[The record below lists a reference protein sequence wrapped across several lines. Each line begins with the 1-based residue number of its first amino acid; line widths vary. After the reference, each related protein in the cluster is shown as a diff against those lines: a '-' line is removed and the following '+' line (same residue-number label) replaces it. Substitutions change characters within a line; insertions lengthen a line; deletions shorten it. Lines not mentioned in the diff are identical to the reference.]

1 MGIGFFE
8 VIIILLVYPIA
19 AIITAVVIGIGIA
32 LGFRWGSKWLL
43 KAIYSNPEFES
54 WLKQIINTSEK
65 SDQ

>member
-43 KAIYSNPEFES
+43 KAIYSDPELEK
-54 WLKQIINTSEK
+54 WLKRVLNSSEK